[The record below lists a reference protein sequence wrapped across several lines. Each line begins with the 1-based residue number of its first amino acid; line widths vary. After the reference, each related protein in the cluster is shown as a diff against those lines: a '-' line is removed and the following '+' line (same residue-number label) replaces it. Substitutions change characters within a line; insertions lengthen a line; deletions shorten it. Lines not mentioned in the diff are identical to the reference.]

1 VIFVKQALN
10 CVVWVPYEEKLICG
24 CGKSGTIEIFQLVEG
39 RVIEN
44 TTKDKV
50 KVQVQTQMQINK
62 SKYCSFGCSDDSSV
76 FVYFQEQYC
85 GSWDRKWKPSNVES
99 TVGYIRQYVLDV

>member
-62 SKYCSFGCSDDSSV
+62 SKSNIVAVGTENGNLQMWRVPWGIFGSMS
-76 FVYFQEQYC
+76 
-85 GSWDRKWKPSNVES
+85 
-99 TVGYIRQYVLDV
+99 